1 MKLIVGALAVV
12 LLAGCSTTPIP
23 LGQATPVPK
32 DRVFSHQVEPSEP
45 FGTIV
50 VARDTGSMGGGC
62 FLAVYL
68 DGEVAARIDT
78 GEVVKFRVPAGDH
91 LVGMG
96 IDKKGGGLCSFT
108 DMMKEQSA
116 SLKPGQ
122 VRLFRVGG
130 DQAGFDI
137 RPSSIK

>member
-1 MKLIVGALAVV
+1 MKLFVGALAVA
-12 LLAGCSTTPIP
+12 LLAGCSTSPVSLSQAEPI
-23 LGQATPVPK
+23 PK
-32 DRVFSHQVEPSEP
+32 DRVFSHQAEPSVP
-45 FGTIV
+45 YGTIV

-62 FLAVYL
+62 FLAIYL

-78 GEVVKFRVPAGDH
+78 GEVVRFRVPAGDH

-96 IDKKGGGLCSFT
+96 IDKSGGGLCSFT
-108 DMMKEQSA
+108 NMMKEQSA
-116 SLKPGQ
+116 SLKAGQ

-137 RPSSIK
+137 RPSSIR